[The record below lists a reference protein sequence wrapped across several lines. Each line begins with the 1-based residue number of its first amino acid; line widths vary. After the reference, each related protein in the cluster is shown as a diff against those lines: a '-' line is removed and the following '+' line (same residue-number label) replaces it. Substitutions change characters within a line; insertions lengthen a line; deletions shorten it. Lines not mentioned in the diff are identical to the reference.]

1 VFTALCLAYLAMPQS
16 DVDRQMLDRARKF
29 LDALRPE
36 LRKEAL
42 QPFDSDSRTG
52 WAFTPGVRIGVSWGR
67 MSASESSAARLLL
80 ESGLSAVGRTKVE
93 DIRRLERY
101 LRETE
106 GEHRDPDYYVF
117 TVFGE
122 PSASG
127 AWGWRYEGHHVS
139 LSYTVVL
146 GRVVATTPQF
156 MGANPAEVRS
166 GQWKGLRALR
176 NEEELGRALVRSL
189 TDEQR
194 RAAILSDRAPAD
206 IATGNQRV
214 AAIQENK
221 GVGYES
227 LTAAQRRTLWSLIE
241 LHANVQ
247 NPELAKRR
255 LAGAQASLEKV
266 KFAWMGGTRPGEGH
280 YYRVQG
286 PTFLIEYDNTQNG
299 ANHIHCVWRDFGGDF
314 GRDAI
319 AEHYRAS
326 AHHQHRP

>member
-1 VFTALCLAYLAMPQS
+1 
-16 DVDRQMLDRARKF
+16 MLDRARRF
-29 LDALRPE
+29 LAALRPE
-36 LRKEAL
+36 LHKEAL
-42 QPFDSDSRTG
+42 QPFDSDYRMG
-52 WAFTPGVRIGVSWGR
+52 WAFTPGVRIGVSWR
-67 MSASESSAARLLL
+67 QMNASESSAARSLL
-80 ESGLSAVGRTKVE
+80 ESGLSAAGRAKVE

-122 PSASG
+122 PSASR
-127 AWGWRYEGHHVS
+127 AWGWRYEGHHLS
-139 LSYTVVL
+139 LNYTVVL

-156 MGANPAEVRS
+156 MGANPAEVR
-166 GQWKGLRALR
+166 GGEWKGLRALR

-189 TDEQR
+189 TVEQER
-194 RAAILSDRAPAD
+194 VAIVSDRAPAD

-214 AAIQENK
+214 AAIQENT
-221 GVGYES
+221 GIGYDS
-227 LTAAQRRTLWSLIE
+227 LTEAQRRALWSLIE
-241 LHANVQ
+241 LHASIQ
-247 NPELAKRR
+247 NPELTRRR
-255 LAGAQASLEKV
+255 LADAKASLRKV
-266 KFAWMGGTRPGEGH
+266 KFAWMGGLRSGEGH

-299 ANHIHCVWRDFGGDF
+299 ANHIHCVWRDFKGDF

-326 AHHQHRP
+326 PHHQHQP